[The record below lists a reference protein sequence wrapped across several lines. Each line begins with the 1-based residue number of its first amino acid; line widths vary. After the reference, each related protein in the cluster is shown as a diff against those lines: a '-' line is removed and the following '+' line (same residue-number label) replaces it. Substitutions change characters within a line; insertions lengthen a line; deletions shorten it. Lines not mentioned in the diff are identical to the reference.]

1 MEIVIFVAVVVA
13 LGGLVAYGLTKSEV
27 GGPVDAKTRAW
38 ELFREIA
45 ESVGGLT
52 VVEGDHGWP
61 SMRGLVEGLPV
72 EIDHGNH
79 IARGMEA
86 SLGMRCPIP
95 EAEHAP
101 NAALWIGEIEA
112 LRRQFGRPRPA
123 GDAHGLF
130 EVYTRVEPSASD
142 WWQEPE
148 LHEALVSLPG
158 AGVLLVEGQL
168 TVVFS
173 NLDAESVQIALTLP
187 GLIRRGV
194 QRVTIH

>member
-1 MEIVIFVAVVVA
+1 MEIAIFLTVVVA
-13 LGGLVAYGLTKSEV
+13 LGALVAYGWSKTEIT
-27 GGPVDAKTRAW
+27 GPVDPKTRAW

-45 ESVGGLT
+45 KTVGGLT

-61 SMRGLVEGLPV
+61 SMHGLVEGATV

-86 SLGMRCPIP
+86 TLGMRCQIP
-95 EAEHAP
+95 EADHAP
-101 NAALWIGEIEA
+101 NAALWIGEVEA
-112 LRRQFGRPRPA
+112 LRRQFGRPRPS

-148 LHEALVSLPG
+148 LHEAMVSLPG
-158 AGVLLVEGQL
+158 AGVLLVDGQL

-173 NLDAESVQIALTLP
+173 NLDAESVRVALTLP